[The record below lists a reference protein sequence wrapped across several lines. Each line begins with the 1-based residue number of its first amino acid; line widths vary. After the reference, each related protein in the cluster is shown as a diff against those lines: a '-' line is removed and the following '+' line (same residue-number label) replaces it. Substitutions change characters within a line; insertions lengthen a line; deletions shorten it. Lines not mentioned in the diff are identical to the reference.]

1 MNNDNLPPALSDL
14 SEEQASEE
22 VTALVPLSASGE
34 WHTIVD
40 QIIDELDHNEF
51 PEKVLKTAEYL
62 ICGWPTHKIA
72 KRLGTTKE
80 TIRGWLTRYPKL
92 AVAVNYGQRE
102 LQRWRMARLEQQFVS
117 AVEASQD
124 ILDLGTPYR
133 EAVVNLDGV
142 DPKVLALKAQQ
153 ARFII
158 SLFAGQ
164 KVDLKVRGPADD
176 QPSLKAQTDALD
188 YLATRIAGE
197 LDNTVVARPETTYRV
212 IDANT
217 DTHGPL
223 LDDKGDPY
231 YGKLGEFDQNEA
243 GIVCHICGERHKK
256 LYIHITKG
264 HKLKDRNYEMVFM
277 LDRGKLREYGR

>member
-1 MNNDNLPPALSDL
+1 MTTNNLPPALS
-14 SEEQASEE
+14 EEEGEE

-40 QIIDELDHNEF
+40 QIIDELEIVDA
-51 PEKVLKTAEYL
+51 PDKILKAAEYL
-62 ICGWPTHKIA
+62 ICGWPTHKVA

-80 TIRGWLTRYPKL
+80 TIRGWLTQYPNM

-124 ILDLGTPYR
+124 ILDLGTPHR
-133 EAVVNLDGV
+133 ESPVINLDGI
-142 DPKVLALKAQQ
+142 DPKILTLKAQQ

-164 KVDLKVRGPADD
+164 KVDMKVRGHDD
-176 QPSLKAQTDALD
+176 EPPSLKAQEGALD

-197 LDNTVVARPETTYRV
+197 LDNTILARPETTYRV
-212 IDANT
+212 IDVNT

-223 LDDKGDPY
+223 LDDKGDPFH
-231 YGKLGEFDQNEA
+231 GKLSEFDQNES
-243 GIVCHICGERHKK
+243 GTLCHICGERHNK
-256 LYIHITKG
+256 LYIHVTKG
-264 HKLKDRNYEMVFM
+264 HKMKERTYEMVFM
-277 LDRGKLREYGR
+277 IDRGKLREYGR